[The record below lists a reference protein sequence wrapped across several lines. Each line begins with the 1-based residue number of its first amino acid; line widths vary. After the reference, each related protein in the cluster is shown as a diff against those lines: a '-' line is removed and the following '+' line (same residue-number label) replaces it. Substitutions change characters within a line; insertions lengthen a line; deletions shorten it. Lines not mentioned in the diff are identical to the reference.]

1 LTTFDPDVIILGEK
15 VKMKITGG
23 LFLNTTI
30 TVKFVGT
37 VNDPYNLNRCGY
49 NVSVLPDNCT
59 IIDAVVWCNG
69 NNVTNVTANVTLVPC
84 PTIVDIDTTKVEF
97 ISANEITFENV
108 ATSKIALYNLYISFN
123 NISYQ
128 TTSKRL
134 ITYGNNISLTIFRPL
149 VV

>member
-37 VNDPYNLNRCGY
+37 LNDPYNLNRCGY
-49 NVSVLPDNCT
+49 DPSNGTAGVPDNCT

-69 NNVTNVTANVTLVPC
+69 NATNITANVTLVPC
-84 PTIVDIDTTKVEF
+84 PTIGDIDTTKVEF

-108 ATSKIALYNLYISFN
+108 ASSKIALYNLYISFN

-134 ITYGNNISLTIFRPL
+134 ITYGK
-149 VV
+149 